1 MAGQGAAS
9 GADRSTDNKQGP
21 TDNDVQRIRAWTGL
35 LVVVFGDVAIAAAAT
50 WGIIKSAGTANAQ
63 LVSIL
68 TSAFT
73 AISTMTTAYFG
84 IRAASNMAQSAV
96 AGAAQQSGAGAMQQ
110 AAGAAQQA
118 AGAAQQAAAAA
129 QLAAAQQADGAGK

>member
-9 GADRSTDNKQGP
+9 GTDRSTDNKQGP

-96 AGAAQQSGAGAMQQ
+96 AGAAQQDGAGAMQQ

-118 AGAAQQAAAAA
+118 AAAAQQAAAAA
-129 QLAAAQQADGAGK
+129 QQAAAQQADGAGK

>member
-1 MAGQGAAS
+1 MVARDAAS
-9 GADRSTDNKQGP
+9 EAARSTDNQGGP
-21 TDNDVQRIRAWTGL
+21 SDNDVQRTRAWTGL

-50 WGIIKSAGTANAQ
+50 WGIVKSGGTANAQ

-96 AGAAQQSGAGAMQQ
+96 EGATQQ
-110 AAGAAQQA
+110 ASMVSARQP
-118 AGAAQQAAAAA
+118 
-129 QLAAAQQADGAGK
+129 DGGPG

>member
-1 MAGQGAAS
+1 MAG
-9 GADRSTDNKQGP
+9 RPTENKDDP
-21 TDNDVQRIRAWTGL
+21 TDNAVQRTRAWTGL
-35 LVVVFGDVAIAAAAT
+35 IVVVGGDVAIAAAAT
-50 WGIIKSAGTANAQ
+50 WGIVKSGGSANAQ

-96 AGAAQQSGAGAMQQ
+96 AGATQPGGAGAMQQ

-118 AGAAQQAAAAA
+118 AAAG
-129 QLAAAQQADGAGK
+129 QQADAEGK